1 MPHETFEARH
11 AILFEQVTGT
21 PWPDGLE
28 FADRFWS
35 YKLYQRTQYQI
46 SWWRDGKQLVV
57 IDFDH
62 TGTELYAFQKSVVGR
77 KLKRVRTKAQ
87 NPIVV
92 AKKAIRKASK
102 EFEKWRSRAT

>member
-1 MPHETFEARH
+1 M
-11 AILFEQVTGT
+11 FEQVTGA
-21 PWPDGLE
+21 PWPDDLE
-28 FADRFWS
+28 FADRLWS

-46 SWWRDGKQLVV
+46 SWWRDGKQIVV
-57 IDFDH
+57 IDFDSA
-62 TGTELYAFQKSVVGR
+62 GTQLYAIEACLSPGSMTGR